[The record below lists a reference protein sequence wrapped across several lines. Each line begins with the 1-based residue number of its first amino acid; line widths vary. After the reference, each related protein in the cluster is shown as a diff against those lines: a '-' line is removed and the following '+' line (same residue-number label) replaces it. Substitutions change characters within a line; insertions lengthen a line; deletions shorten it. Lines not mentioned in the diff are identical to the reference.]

1 MKTKKD
7 IHYSEIFCLTF
18 SKNEKEY
25 YGSIAE
31 KNLSNSKNF
40 FKTVKL
46 FLSDKIL
53 SKEQITLIE
62 RSKVLSEDSD
72 VAQSLNPFLASI
84 VTNHRILE
92 YTANKSL

>member
-1 MKTKKD
+1 MK
-7 IHYSEIFCLTF
+7 
-18 SKNEKEY
+18 KEY

-31 KNLSNSKNF
+31 KNLSNSKSF